1 VAKRNKYKN
10 STEIGAIGDSD
21 QGSFEVVS
29 KDSAREYTI
38 RFLKTGYVKSVRKDY
53 IQTGSVTDPYF
64 PSKYGQGY
72 LGEGPYTTTSD
83 ELRPCGLKKKATLAY
98 GRWNC
103 MMGRCYQTANKE
115 YERYGALGTYV
126 HESWKNFQV
135 FAEYFYSCW
144 TEGLDLDKDILIYG
158 NKEYGPDTCVFVPK
172 YINNIL
178 VHSKN
183 VLNGYPVGVY
193 YLKQGPNMVNPLKKP
208 FMSEMDKKSL
218 GTYLTPMEAHKA
230 WQEAKANK
238 IFSSVNR
245 YSEEKFFDTR
255 VADALLSKAWK
266 LKTDAQLGIE
276 TVRL

>member
-1 VAKRNKYKN
+1 VSKRNKYN
-10 STEIGAIGDSD
+10 NLCEVGATGQTD
-21 QGSFEVVS
+21 QGSFEVIS
-29 KDSAREYTI
+29 QESNRQYTI
-38 RFLKTGYVKSVRKDY
+38 RFISSGYVKSVRNDY
-53 IQTGSVTDPYF
+53 IREGSIRDPYF
-64 PSKYGQGY
+64 PSKHGVGY
-72 LGEGPYTTTSD
+72 LGEGPYSAMSD
-83 ELRPCGLKKKATLAY
+83 ELRSCGVKYKASLAY
-98 GRWNC
+98 GRWNSIL
-103 MMGRCYQTANKE
+103 GRCYQLVNNE
-115 YERYGALGTYV
+115 YQRYGALGVYV
-126 HESWKNFQV
+126 CEEWKNFQN
-135 FAEYFYSCW
+135 FAKFFYENWS
-144 TEGLDLDKDILIYG
+144 EGLDLDKDILSYG
-158 NKEYGPDTCVFVPK
+158 NNCYGPDTCVFVPK

-208 FMSEMDKKSL
+208 FTSEIDKKNL
-218 GTYLTPMEAHKA
+218 GTYVTPMEAHKA
-230 WQEAKANK
+230 WQEAKADK